1 MGSEACTGWGGQG
14 ALPGRLMPARTPRR
28 RAANPHQVYVSPLSG
43 LGSALLCAEDHAIE
57 AAVEAASA
65 KDRPTLPHVPV
76 EAAVEAA
83 DAEDRLT
90 LHSRLSRLSRQPT
103 RRHS

>member
-1 MGSEACTGWGGQG
+1 MS
-14 ALPGRLMPARTPRR
+14 MFTPSK
-28 RAANPHQVYVSPLSG
+28 P
-43 LGSALLCAEDHAIE
+43 GSALLCAEGVPRVE
-57 AAVEAASA
+57 AAVEAVYA
-65 KDRPTLPHVPV
+65 KDPTLRHAPV